1 MPPRGRDG
9 EQTLCRRKVEQ
20 GSSAKPEEKALF
32 LQDPAARTCF
42 MTRLLTRHVKIADM
56 SADRQ
61 RGKNPRFLNRK
72 SRAKMRLKIKK
83 PLNINEIRITL

>member
-1 MPPRGRDG
+1 
-9 EQTLCRRKVEQ
+9 
-20 GSSAKPEEKALF
+20 
-32 LQDPAARTCF
+32 